1 MEKRKSLKANF
12 AFALVGNLLYTVSQ
26 YLILTLLIKNFR
38 SDEVGGYLYALAFV
52 SPIVLPFDM
61 QLRSFYITERKN
73 GLSFHDYQGFR
84 LVSNGIALLIVLV
97 SALILKPDMLLTIS
111 LVGVSKIIESQSDM
125 YYGAAQKAERMDYIS
140 YSKFFKGLAALAL
153 VGICIYAGMDI
164 NQVLMA
170 WAALWFVVLIVFDAR
185 LTLRLAGIKRKV
197 GVVWNK
203 EVFVSIFKIS
213 LPVLILS
220 FVDKFAANYPSYVV
234 ENKLGLSAVAIF
246 GAIIYFRSIGAQV
259 INPMGAVVA
268 PRLADYYSDG
278 KHADFMHLLKR
289 TTFSAFILGI
299 AGIVIALLFGK
310 WILPLLYTAEYTQY
324 SNLLV
329 LVMIYCLV
337 TYLYVF
343 IGTAITCLRVHWV
356 KLPIH
361 IVSFGVLAA
370 LMFFTK
376 ELTLTSVVIN
386 MIIAESVMFVLYTSS
401 FLVLYNKIKGN
412 GDAQKSLLKNIV

>member
-1 MEKRKSLKANF
+1 LEKRKSLKANF
-12 AFALVGNLLYTVSQ
+12 AFALIGNILYTISQ

-52 SPIVLPFDM
+52 SPIVIPFDM

-84 LVSNGIALLIVLV
+84 LVSNGLALVMVLV
-97 SALILKPDMLLTIS
+97 TALILKPDMLLTIS

-140 YSKFFKGLAALAL
+140 YSKFFKGIAALAL
-153 VGICIYAGMDI
+153 VGICIYAGMNI
-164 NQVLMA
+164 NQILIA
-170 WAALWFVVLIVFDAR
+170 WAALWFVVLILFDAR
-185 LTLRLAGIKRKV
+185 ITLRVAGIQRRMGIV
-197 GVVWNK
+197 FNK
-203 EVFVSIFKIS
+203 EIFISIFKIS

-220 FVDKFAANYPSYVV
+220 FVDKFAANYPNYVV
-234 ENKLGLSAVAIF
+234 ENRMGLSAVAIF

-278 KHADFMHLLKR
+278 RHADFMHLLKR
-289 TTFSAFILGI
+289 TTFSAFLLGI
-299 AGIVIALLFGK
+299 AGIIIAVLFGK
-310 WILPLLYTAEYTQY
+310 WILPLLYTSEYTQY
-324 SNLLV
+324 ASLLV
-329 LVMIYCLV
+329 LVMVYCLV

-343 IGTAITCLRVHWV
+343 IGTAITCLRVHWI

-361 IVSFGVLAA
+361 IVSFGVLAL

-376 ELTLTSVVIN
+376 ELTLQAVVIN
-386 MIIAESVMFVLYTSS
+386 MIVAETVMFVLYTTS

-412 GDAQKSLLKNIV
+412 GYAPKGLFKNIV